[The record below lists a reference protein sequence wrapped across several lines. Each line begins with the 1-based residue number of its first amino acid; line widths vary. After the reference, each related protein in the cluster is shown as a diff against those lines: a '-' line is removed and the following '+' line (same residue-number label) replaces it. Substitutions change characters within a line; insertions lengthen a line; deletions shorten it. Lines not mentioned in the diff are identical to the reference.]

1 MKSKSFAINLKSPYY
16 STLAKLGQSPKL
28 SLLEGDFKIDSVLY
42 SIVNSLQDCK
52 TSCKTVIYLI
62 QYDKDVD
69 YQIILFQ
76 IVNPKVKL
84 IPCLSTGL
92 EIFVKQLLQ
101 DTSHQDLNIEQ
112 KNVFT
117 IIEQKNVV
125 TIIEDL
131 GLSEHGMETVLF

>member
-16 STLAKLGQSPKL
+16 STLVKLGQSPNL

-42 SIVNSLQDCK
+42 SIVNSLQDFQ

-62 QYDKDVD
+62 QNDKDVD

-76 IVNPKVKL
+76 IVNPNVKL

-101 DTSHQDLNIEQ
+101 DTSQDLNIDQ

-117 IIEQKNVV
+117 IIDQKNVF